1 VLRPALGHILPKEHH
16 KWIDFIVGMVCKV
29 RSRASACDRSCLYFI
44 YHLSPHRS
52 VFSSTVLAVQSTRT
66 ECFDALI
73 SRLQSPWRLQGLPL
87 CSLPLQLSIPLRGG
101 LVGFYRFMRAAGAVR
116 RRVRRELPHRRHLL
130 RPVCAARGPP
140 MLSRPHAVRVCLSS
154 SFGAS
159 GIMRTSIGAGRLGL
173 LCARCAAGA
182 VRIAVRLG
190 ASGSPATF
198 VPCAMRRRRRSKL
211 RLALRPLLVPSTE
224 AVRQHGGSS

>member
-1 VLRPALGHILPKEHH
+1 MLRPALGHLLPKEHH

-29 RSRASACDRSCLYFI
+29 RSRASACDWSCLYFI

-101 LVGFYRFMRAAGAVR
+101 LVGFYRLCALLVQSVAVS
-116 RRVRRELPHRRHLL
+116 VASFLIAVISSVQCAL
-130 RPVCAARGPP
+130 RG
-140 MLSRPHAVRVCLSS
+140 
-154 SFGAS
+154 
-159 GIMRTSIGAGRLGL
+159 GL
-173 LCARCAAGA
+173 LCSRALMRCVYASPLASAPVVSCARVSA
-182 VRIAVRLG
+182 LG
-190 ASGSPATF
+190 ASVSFAHGAQPAPF
-198 VPCAMRRRRRSKL
+198 
-211 RLALRPLLVPSTE
+211 ALL
-224 AVRQHGGSS
+224 